1 MLTCTD
7 RLQRGQRIK
16 PYVLYFMLYAVFG
29 WCYEVF
35 LEVVIY
41 HWGFSNRGVLFG
53 PYCPI
58 YGVGAMLFLACFGRL
73 IHMRGSRIFQ
83 LCKPV
88 VIFLGTM
95 AVATA
100 VELAA
105 TYLLEWTIGS
115 WPWQTYADYAYNF
128 QARIALSP
136 SVRFGIGGV
145 LFLYIMQPFFAWLV
159 GRLSPKALN
168 IWVAVAVAA
177 VCVDI
182 AATVLVHCMR

>member
-1 MLTCTD
+1 MLTCTNPI
-7 RLQRGQRIK
+7 RRIE
-16 PYVLYFMLYAVFG
+16 PYILYFMLYAVFG

-41 HWGFSNRGVLFG
+41 HWGFTNRGVLFG

-58 YGVGAMLFLACFGRL
+58 YGVGAMLFLLCFSRL
-73 IHMRGSRIFQ
+73 MQLRGSTIFR
-83 LCKPV
+83 LCKPML
-88 VIFLGTM
+88 IFLGTM

-145 LFLYIMQPFFAWLV
+145 LFLYVMQPMFAWLV
-159 GRLSPKALN
+159 GKLGPKTMHIVVFTVLM
-168 IWVAVAVAA
+168 V
-177 VCVDI
+177 VCIDI
-182 AATVLVHCMR
+182 TATVLAHIL